1 MKQTHRRISHLA
13 NQSGQA
19 LAETAISLVIIVL
32 MMLATVEFG
41 RVLIITNAVTNAARV
56 GARAAAMETS
66 TNRDT
71 SGFIVNKN
79 PIINQVRA
87 EVAAVVGSA
96 LANSF
101 QVQVTQPSSGLAL
114 ARVTVTGTVPYVF
127 KFLGTNFNVSRT
139 VSYRDQGR

>member
-1 MKQTHRRISHLA
+1 MDQTNRRSGRLG

-19 LAETAISLVIIVL
+19 LAETAVSLVIIIL

-41 RVLIITNAVTNAARV
+41 RVFVITNAVTNAARV

-79 PIINQVRA
+79 PIINQVRS
-87 EVAAVVGSA
+87 EVAAVVGTS

-101 QVQVTQPSSGLAL
+101 QVQVTQPTGGLAL
-114 ARVTVTGTVPYVF
+114 ARVSVTGTVPYVF